1 MTSRNQPIR
10 LLTVVGARPQ
20 FIKAAALSTAIGKIS
35 RDVIQEQIVHT
46 GQHFD
51 PNMSAVFF
59 EELGI
64 PRPSHQLPGQ
74 KGTHG
79 VSTGGMMAQLDLIL
93 ESERPDLVLVY
104 GDTNSTVAAALSAV
118 KLGIPV
124 AHVEAGMRSGNMSM
138 PEEINRIVTD
148 RISALNL
155 APSELAMSN
164 LQRESLGDTSRLVGD
179 IMFDAVN
186 LFSRHSALS
195 DETSKL
201 LGGLLIDKD
210 FVLATFHR
218 QENTDSDGRLREIW
232 AGILRL
238 ATQVPV
244 VLPMHPRLKL
254 KLSELELLDPSL
266 PGLSLLPPV
275 SYLEMLHLQSKAKA
289 VVTDSGGIQK
299 EAFYLQTPCVTVR
312 PETEWPETVQ
322 LGWNLLAPADSE
334 TIVEFVLAAMES
346 KGMAGNPYGEGQ
358 TSDKIIDLL
367 QSGSWNGYF

>member
-1 MTSRNQPIR
+1 
-10 LLTVVGARPQ
+10 
-20 FIKAAALSTAIGKIS
+20 LSAAIGKIS

-64 PRPSHQLPGQ
+64 PRPSHQLPGT
-74 KGTHG
+74 KGSHG
-79 VSTGGMMAQLDLIL
+79 VSTGGMMAQLDQIL

>member
-20 FIKAAALSTAIGKIS
+20 FIKAAALSAAIGKIS

-64 PRPSHQLPGQ
+64 PRPSHQLPGT
-74 KGTHG
+74 KGSHG
-79 VSTGGMMAQLDLIL
+79 VSTGGMMAQLDQIL